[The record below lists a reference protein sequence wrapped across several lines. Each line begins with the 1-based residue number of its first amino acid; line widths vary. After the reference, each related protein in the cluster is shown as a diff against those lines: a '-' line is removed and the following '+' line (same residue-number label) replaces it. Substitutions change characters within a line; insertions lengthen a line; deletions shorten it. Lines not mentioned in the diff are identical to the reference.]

1 MFSLNYLASELHASF
16 GPLFNPSITEEGRTA
31 AVAKLH
37 TKLKYVN
44 EGGLPQ
50 TKADAPIDV
59 AALYLYI
66 ILTWAGYVKVR
77 TPLHV
82 PASLSQA
89 RFCQF
94 FLLLSPRSP
103 PSPLIPH
110 APPQVDLSA
119 YTNLTAFSARIAAH
133 PTVAAAH
140 KEMNEAA

>member
-37 TKLKYVN
+37 TKLKYIN

-50 TKADAPIDV
+50 TKADAPVDV

-82 PASLSQA
+82 PAALSQA
-89 RFCQF
+89 RFCQKK
-94 FLLLSPRSP
+94 FLPRSP

-110 APPQVDLSA
+110 ALRRWTSLPTPTSPPSLPA
-119 YTNLTAFSARIAAH
+119 LPRTPPWPPRTRR
-133 PTVAAAH
+133 
-140 KEMNEAA
+140 

>member
-82 PASLSQA
+82 PAALSQA
-89 RFCQF
+89 RYAIF
-94 FLLLSPRSP
+94 FSHPAPRPPLSSLTLLRRWTSLPTPTSP
-103 PSPLIPH
+103 PSLPALPRTPPWPLR
-110 APPQVDLSA
+110 
-119 YTNLTAFSARIAAH
+119 TRR
-133 PTVAAAH
+133 
-140 KEMNEAA
+140 